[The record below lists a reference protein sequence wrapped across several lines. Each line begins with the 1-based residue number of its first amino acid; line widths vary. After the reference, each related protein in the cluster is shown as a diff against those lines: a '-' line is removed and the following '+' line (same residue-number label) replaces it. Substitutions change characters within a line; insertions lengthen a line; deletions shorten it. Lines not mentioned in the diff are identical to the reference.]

1 MRVLI
6 TGGGTGGHIN
16 PALAIARALR
26 EREPGLELLYVGTRA
41 GLEAD
46 LVPREGIPFRT
57 ITVSGIVRKSPAQA
71 VAGLFRAGKG
81 LLEAIAIVRAFR
93 PDVVVGTG
101 GYVSGPVMLAAVLC
115 GIPTLL
121 QEQNAFPGV
130 TNRLLSRFVSRVALA
145 FEDAAKYLSPRSR
158 PFVTGNPVRR
168 EILTAEREASARELG
183 LDPRKRTI
191 LVTSGSRGAG
201 CFVEAVP
208 ELAAAVAGRPDLQ
221 LIWGTGK
228 QYFEAAQRELT
239 RRGLMPLPGSILLLP
254 YIYRQDLAMAASDLA
269 VVRAG
274 ALTLAELT
282 ARGLPA
288 IIIPSPNVTH
298 DHQVKNARV
307 LAGAGAAEVIREQDL
322 TGQRLTEKV
331 LAIVDSPARLR
342 EMAARSAALGRPNAA
357 ADIAAAVLALA
368 RR

>member
-26 EREPGLELLYVGTRA
+26 EREPGLELLYVGTKA

-46 LVPREGIPFRT
+46 LVPREGIPFAT
-57 ITVSGIVRKSPAQA
+57 ITVSGVVRKSPFEAA
-71 VAGLFRAGKG
+71 KGVLRASKGLFEARA
-81 LLEAIAIVRAFR
+81 IIRQFR
-93 PDVVVGTG
+93 PDAVVGTG
-101 GYVSGPVMLAAVLC
+101 GYVSGPVMLAASWLGV
-115 GIPTLL
+115 PTLL

-130 TNRLLSRFVSRVALA
+130 TNRILSRVVSRVALA
-145 FEDAAKYLSPRSR
+145 FDEAGQYVSRRSR
-158 PFVTGNPVRR
+158 PFVSGNPVRR
-168 EILTAEREASARELG
+168 DILVAGREASARELG
-183 LDPRKRTI
+183 LDPAKRTI
-191 LVTSGSRGAG
+191 LVTGGSRGAG
-201 CFVEAVP
+201 SFARAVP
-208 ELAAAVAGRPDLQ
+208 ELVAAVAARADLQ

-228 QYFEAAQRELT
+228 QYFEQAQQGLT
-239 RRGLMPLPGSILLLP
+239 QRGLLPLQGNILLLP

-282 ARGLPA
+282 ARGLPSV
-288 IIIPSPNVTH
+288 IIPSPNVTH
-298 DHQVKNARV
+298 NHQVRNARV
-307 LAGAGAAEVIREQDL
+307 LSKAGAADVILEGDL

-331 LAIVDSPARLR
+331 LAIIDSSERLR
-342 EMAARSAALGRPNAA
+342 QMTEHSLAIGKPNAA
-357 ADIAAAVLALA
+357 ADIAAEVLALI